1 MITPPQHLQTGRL
14 TVRKITTRAFR
25 VPLKFPL
32 GTSVRTLTV
41 VPLVLVDV
49 QTEEGPIGRSYVF
62 GYTEAGARAI
72 AACLEEVAEVV
83 RGHCS
88 APHGFGD
95 LLTTRF
101 KLFGITGAVRM
112 ALSAFDIA
120 IWDAAAIAAGL
131 PVATMLGADRTWVAA
146 YDSRG
151 LGLMPTDDL
160 ARQSEQLLELGLGAL
175 KLRLGYASLAED
187 VAALQTVRKQ
197 VPGHV
202 SIMVDYNQAL
212 TTAEAIRRGKA
223 LQQEGILW
231 LEEPIRHDDYRGNA
245 RIAGNLDVPVQIG
258 ENFNGPEAMADALA
272 LSACDYVMPDIA
284 RIGGMTGWMQAA
296 GIAAGH
302 GIEMSSHLMPEL
314 SIHALC
320 ASPTAHWIEYVDWAD
335 PILEQPVSIENGGIR
350 VPDRPGLGIS
360 WSEEKLRHLDM
371 I

>member
-1 MITPPQHLQTGRL
+1 MRQ
-14 TVRKITTRAFR
+14 ITTRAFR
-25 VPLKFPL
+25 VPLKFAL
-32 GTSVRTLTV
+32 GTSVRTLKV

-49 QTEEGPIGRSYVF
+49 QTEEGPVGRSYVF
-62 GYTEAGARAI
+62 GYTDGGARAI
-72 AACLEEVAEVV
+72 AACIAEAEEVV
-83 RGHCS
+83 RAQCS
-88 APHGFGD
+88 TPHGLGD

-112 ALSAFDIA
+112 ALSAFDMA
-120 IWDAAAIAAGL
+120 MWDATAIAAGL
-131 PVATMLGADRTWVAA
+131 PLATMLGADRTFVPA

-151 LGLMPTDDL
+151 LGLMPADDL
-160 ARQSEQLLELGLGAL
+160 ARQTEQLLELGLGAL
-175 KLRLGYASLAED
+175 KLRLGYPTMAED
-187 VAALQTVRKQ
+187 LAALKTVRKHA
-197 VPGHV
+197 PEDV

-231 LEEPIRHDDYRGNA
+231 LEEPVRHDDYRGNA
-245 RIAGNLDVPVQIG
+245 SIARNLDVPVQIG
-258 ENFNGPEAMADALA
+258 ENFNGPEAMADAIA
-272 LSACDYVMPDIA
+272 FEACDYVMPDIA
-284 RIGGMTGWMQAA
+284 RIGGISGWMQAA

-335 PILEQPVSIENGGIR
+335 PILEQPVYIENGGIR
-350 VPDRPGLGIS
+350 VSEQPGFGIS
-360 WSEEKLRHLDM
+360 WSEEKLRHLEM